1 MRSRRGGV
9 NFSGKGL
16 MALVLVAAGAAYI
29 YLPMYWDYWAMRKI
43 TKDVGEEWRRSKKLQ
58 WSKDM
63 LKRAMVEKEVSMDV
77 DDRACDFIERKKS
90 LQIECDWVGKKFI
103 PFIEKTVEKD
113 FSLTVSVESE
123 GAIEVY

>member
-16 MALVLVAAGAAYI
+16 MALILVAAGASYV

-43 TKDVGEEWRRSKKLQ
+43 TKDVAEEWRRSKKLQ

-63 LKRAMVEKEVSMDV
+63 LKRAMVEKE
-77 DDRACDFIERKKS
+77 
-90 LQIECDWVGKKFI
+90 
-103 PFIEKTVEKD
+103 
-113 FSLTVSVESE
+113 ESE
-123 GAIEVY
+123 AAFAKAKAGGDRFDAASRLGSFFQQSEEPVASR